1 MKCSKCGHDNKDNN
15 IFCEMCGNELT
26 KAVKNNKV
34 KHKGK
39 RKTRKIILLII
50 GILLI
55 AAIGI
60 LIYIKP
66 CFNHHWEDATCT
78 EPVRCSK
85 CGREEGKPLG
95 HIKHLDIEE
104 PTCTKEGY
112 RAIRC
117 ERCHVTIE
125 KKDLQKKKHHYT
137 EWVINKRAT
146 CEKKGSKVKTCIYC
160 GKEIK
165 KAIKKKGHK
174 YSKWKI
180 EKDAT
185 CEEDG
190 KYVKTCKRC
199 KKKKYKK
206 ISSTGH
212 SCTEWIV
219 KKQATCAAEGLYEC
233 TCSKCNKTFVEP
245 IPKTAHNYSEWT
257 RTIQPQLGV
266 EGRDSRTCSVCGAR
280 EDRAVPAL
288 TQEDLDRQLED
299 QLNAILNKYIAI
311 KTMENYG
318 KTQYPAG
325 FKMHTLIG
333 VIAEKPENGNT
344 WFLKYEVT
352 IKNLLGVKYDTVVE
366 ASVTGTTENPR
377 LTYFYV
383 Y

>member
-1 MKCSKCGHDNKDNN
+1 M
-15 IFCEMCGNELT
+15 
-26 KAVKNNKV
+26 
-34 KHKGK
+34 
-39 RKTRKIILLII
+39 
-50 GILLI
+50 
-55 AAIGI
+55 
-60 LIYIKP
+60 
-66 CFNHHWEDATCT
+66 
-78 EPVRCSK
+78 
-85 CGREEGKPLG
+85 
-95 HIKHLDIEE
+95 
-104 PTCTKEGY
+104 
-112 RAIRC
+112 
-117 ERCHVTIE
+117 
-125 KKDLQKKKHHYT
+125 
-137 EWVINKRAT
+137 
-146 CEKKGSKVKTCIYC
+146 
-160 GKEIK
+160 
-165 KAIKKKGHK
+165 
-174 YSKWKI
+174 
-180 EKDAT
+180 
-185 CEEDG
+185 
-190 KYVKTCKRC
+190 
-199 KKKKYKK
+199 
-206 ISSTGH
+206 
-212 SCTEWIV
+212 

>member
-1 MKCSKCGHDNKDNN
+1 MKCSKCGHDNKDKN
-15 IFCEMCGNELT
+15 IFCKMCGNELT
-26 KAVKNNKV
+26 KTVENNKA

-39 RKTRKIILLII
+39 RNKKIILHII

-78 EPVRCSK
+78 EPLRCSK

-95 HIKHLDIEE
+95 HIRHLDIEE
-104 PTCTKEGY
+104 PTCKKEGY

-117 ERCHVTIE
+117 ERCHLTIE
-125 KKDLQKKKHHYT
+125 KKICKKKKHHYT
-137 EWVINKRAT
+137 KLVINKRAT

-165 KAIKKKGHK
+165 KSIKKK
-174 YSKWKI
+174 
-180 EKDAT
+180 D
-185 CEEDG
+185 
-190 KYVKTCKRC
+190 
-199 KKKKYKK
+199 
-206 ISSTGH
+206 
-212 SCTEWIV
+212 
-219 KKQATCAAEGLYEC
+219 
-233 TCSKCNKTFVEP
+233 
-245 IPKTAHNYSEWT
+245 HNYSEWT

-266 EGRDSRTCSVCGAR
+266 EGRDSRTCFVCGVR

-299 QLNAILNKYIAI
+299 QLNAILDKYFAI

-325 FKMHTLIG
+325 FKMHTLVG

-366 ASVTGTTENPR
+366 ARITGTTENPR
-377 LTYFYV
+377 ITYFYV